1 MTINN
6 IQRRERVTQPWM
18 QSYFY
23 IRLVTKSVII
33 IIISFFST
41 LLYTIYGDWMQN
53 PISLLQFRQN
63 ADYLSIISSFFLYF
77 GISQQGKNVATEYI
91 MDIKRVVWNTK
102 KVIRFL
108 ELKTWKNWKWR
119 LKKENMKKTWNFPN
133 YKREQKLQS
142 LKI

>member
-33 IIISFFST
+33 IIISFFFYSSVHDLWRLDAKSNLT
-41 LLYTIYGDWMQN
+41 V
-53 PISLLQFRQN
+53 LQFRQN

-119 LKKENMKKTWNFPN
+119 LLKKGNMKKL
-133 YKREQKLQS
+133 KLFK
-142 LKI
+142 L